1 MRHRDPLPLLYR
13 SLFQITAMR
22 DDVGALS
29 GEVEDAETARFV
41 SRLDVLEREAMKL
54 VEMLEAIDNT
64 TSH

>member
-22 DDVGALS
+22 DDVGTLS
-29 GEVEDAETARFV
+29 GEVEDAEAARFV
-41 SRLDVLEREAMKL
+41 SRLDTLERQAMKL
-54 VEMLEAIDNT
+54 VEMLEVIDNT